1 MKKSLWLIGVIIFLM
16 ITVLSGCLFGEQE
29 AATVQNNF
37 EGITFESSV
46 FELVDASL
54 DFYEKRNVVTR
65 VDVKYLFRNIAG
77 RAVYDV
83 KVTVEFYDKN
93 NNLLAVGG
101 PKFISLAKGYTEQGI
116 GLANIISYSGEKVS
130 EVDHVSIIAE
140 E

>member
-1 MKKSLWLIGVIIFLM
+1 MKKSLLFIGTIIFLM
-16 ITVLSGCLFGEQE
+16 TAILSGCNEKE
-29 AATVQNNF
+29 AIKIQNNF

-54 DFYEKRNVVTR
+54 EFYEKQNVITR

-83 KVTVEFYDKN
+83 RVTVEFYDKN
-93 NNLLAVGG
+93 NNLLTIGG
-101 PKFISLAKGYTEQGI
+101 PKYISLAKGYTEQGI

-130 EVDHVSIIAE
+130 EVDHVKIIAE